1 MSTVKLLCGEPTVTE
16 KKMFPTQA
24 DAIAGAASS
33 GAIITKTAAVPWDA
47 ALLKGRECSSCACY
61 FEQANPDNAL
71 QSQGFCRRLPADM
84 QQMRALEP
92 RRDPKGS
99 VVLGKDNQP
108 IMQPTQVVGYLFKPT
123 KRDGTCFDGWRE
135 LDTLP
140 GERSIDATIR
150 RARDSLE
157 PLLTEIPKEV
167 RPFLAAVFGII
178 EPGATIRQEPNTRE
192 Q

>member
-16 KKMFPTQA
+16 KKMFPTHA

-33 GAIITKTAAVPWDA
+33 GPIITKTAAVPWDA
-47 ALLKGRECSSCACY
+47 ALLKGRECATCACY
-61 FEQANPDNAL
+61 FEQANPENAL

-92 RRDPKGS
+92 RTDLQGN
-99 VVLGKDNQP
+99 VMLGKDQKP

-123 KRDGTCFDGWRE
+123 KRDGTCFDGWRA
-135 LDTLP
+135 LGTLP
-140 GERSIDATIR
+140 GERNIDTSVR
-150 RARDSLE
+150 HARDRLQ
-157 PLLTEIPKEV
+157 PLLTEIPTHL
-167 RPFLAAVFGII
+167 RPFLAALFGIEEI
-178 EPGATIRQEPNTRE
+178 TVDADARE